1 MTASRGRWVWG
12 LAAAF
17 AVAAGPAFA
26 QGLPQLDSRTF
37 TPQIVWLVITFV
49 ILYVA
54 MAKLA
59 LPRIGE
65 VLAERQA
72 KIDSLLKRAE
82 SLKAEAEAVLTA
94 YDKAIA
100 KARTEA
106 QDVVRKTSD
115 SAAKTAAD
123 RHATLAARLGDEI
136 KAAEARVNE
145 TRTRA
150 LAAIGPAAADIAK
163 AVVERLGGGPV
174 DARTLAPAI
183 DATLKER
190 RT

>member
-1 MTASRGRWVWG
+1 MRSSKGQWA
-12 LAAAF
+12 LAL
-17 AVAAGPAFA
+17 AVALIVIAEPAFA

-37 TPQIVWLVITFV
+37 TPQVVWLVIAFV
-49 ILYVA
+49 ALYLA
-54 MAKLA
+54 MSKIA

-82 SLKAEAEAVLTA
+82 GLKAEAEAVLMA

-123 RHATLAARLGDEI
+123 RHTELGTRLGDEI
-136 KAAEARVNE
+136 KAAEARVND
-145 TRTRA
+145 TKNKA
-150 LAAIGPAAADIAK
+150 LATIAPAATDIAL
-163 AVVERLGGGPV
+163 AVIERLAGEKI
-174 DARTLAPAI
+174 DAQALAPAI

-190 RT
+190 RA